1 LISLSNVNDQAI
13 TFHFN
18 LEGLDVPCRR
28 SVDLFAVVGVGGF
41 ADATAL
47 DCAISGNR
55 IKPPVADV
63 SASVVKGMKFSVIA
77 ADYLHAY
84 GQSAAFQ
91 SQSSAWLFKLR
102 CPVQVDCDL
111 AVAETPAL
119 RVERLLGRRQAEYAL
134 DEAAIQEFDCHEA
147 SKEPSSKAAIWKKD

>member
-1 LISLSNVNDQAI
+1 VRNSRCVFIGWRALISLSNVNDQAI

-77 ADYLHAY
+77 TDYQHAY
-84 GQSAAFQ
+84 GQSAVLQPQ
-91 SQSSAWLFKLR
+91 SAAWLLKFR
-102 CPVQVDCDL
+102 CVLQIDYDF
-111 AVAETPAL
+111 AVAEGPAL
-119 RVERLLGRRQAEYAL
+119 
-134 DEAAIQEFDCHEA
+134 
-147 SKEPSSKAAIWKKD
+147 